1 VLMKKILITSLLI
14 CLLPVALFAQHS
26 DESGSQKLL
35 KMYEDSLSNIG
46 KQVVNDT
53 EEMDR
58 KNANYHFIKTLVS
71 ALKIPNSFLYPF
83 DSIKT
88 IKILNSPDNRFR
100 IITWFVANDDGSY
113 RFYGA
118 VQMNT
123 GGRLKLYPLNDYS
136 PLMQTPQDSV
146 GDNTKWYGAQYYDI
160 IRVSAEKQY
169 YVLLGWKGYTDKAT
183 KKVIEVLSFNKNDQP
198 VFGAAVFDGS
208 KSKKRIIFE
217 YTRQA
222 SMLLHYLPDQD
233 MIVFDH
239 LSPPQEKLKNDPSSY
254 GPDLS
259 YDGLKLV
266 NGKWKLI
273 ENMDMRN
280 KPDVK
285 TDGIIDPK
293 KQAIKDMSQYN
304 YNN

>member
-1 VLMKKILITSLLI
+1 MKKILITCLLI

-46 KQVVNDT
+46 RQVVNDT

-58 KNANYHFIKTLVS
+58 KNANYHFIKTFVT

-83 DSIKT
+83 DSVKT

-136 PLMQTPQDSV
+136 PLMPTPQDSV

-198 VFGAAVFDGS
+198 VFGASVFDGS

-239 LSPPQEKLKNDPSSY
+239 LSPPQDKLKNDPSSY